1 MLNYSQIEQE
11 IKSKVLEMAKE
22 SPLDWFID
30 FHLKEVVLAAE
41 DLLKEYPEASRE
53 VVILA
58 SWLHDL
64 GHLRAK
70 TLEEVDLVKPDHHI
84 VGAKMAEDELAHY
97 NLAPEILE
105 KIKKCVLRHRARP
118 DYQPETIEEKIVAV
132 ADTLS
137 HFHSIFYLVYFKVY
151 PTETLK
157 EFVVKQKEKLD
168 RDWRDLAILPKA
180 QDLAR
185 NRYETIFQM
194 LEDFTKGQ
202 NE

>member
-1 MLNYSQIEQE
+1 MKNFNQIEQE

-22 SPLDWFID
+22 SPLDWFFD

-53 VVILA
+53 VVVLA

-84 VGAKMAEDELAHY
+84 TGAKMAKNILANY
-97 NLAPEILE
+97 DIDKDTVE
-105 KIKKCVLRHRARP
+105 KIIRCVLCHRVK
-118 DYQPETIEEKIVAV
+118 DEYQPETIEEKIVAV

-137 HFHSIFYLVYFKVY
+137 HFHSVFFLCYFKVY
-151 PTETLK
+151 PNETL
-157 EFVVKQKEKLD
+157 EDFVKKDKEKLA
-168 RDWRDLAILPKA
+168 RDWRDLALLPKA

-185 NRYETIFQM
+185 TRYETISQM
-194 LEDFTKGQ
+194 LNDF
-202 NE
+202 ER